1 MKNYY
6 KMLGYD
12 PNFSEE
18 ELLKKISSD
27 KEKYLMII
35 DRVNEIEKLK
45 IAKRRLE
52 VLEEF
57 NSMIRAYGSKK
68 NYDKALSMAK
78 NIEYNKDKLKVKI
91 GNIDKKRTFKVM
103 VGFVLAAGIAFG
115 AGKIVKNNLEIVDIP
130 VYKGDSVVDI
140 LKDYEAN
147 KLALVGE
154 GFGYATYPDDYSA
167 NKENLSIISKKEDV
181 KRINEVTEK
190 RVMEHNPKAYTFK
203 YVVKEYDTITQLEED
218 FEAIKIDCKNR
229 NLLREGEEITVYTNN
244 QDIYIKMDN
253 QYRVDTQKPVMSE
266 WTNYTVENGDTVV
279 SIAKKYNV
287 SVKDLLEFNSNIP
300 SVNVIISGTV
310 VRIPTKILTG
320 QEAIDYVGNL
330 NALKK

>member
-78 NIEYNKDKLKVKI
+78 NREYNKDKLKVKI

-140 LKDYEAN
+140 LNDYGVN
-147 KLALVGE
+147 KPALVG
-154 GFGYATYPDDYSA
+154 
-167 NKENLSIISKKEDV
+167 
-181 KRINEVTEK
+181 
-190 RVMEHNPKAYTFK
+190 
-203 YVVKEYDTITQLEED
+203 
-218 FEAIKIDCKNR
+218 
-229 NLLREGEEITVYTNN
+229 
-244 QDIYIKMDN
+244 
-253 QYRVDTQKPVMSE
+253 
-266 WTNYTVENGDTVV
+266 
-279 SIAKKYNV
+279 
-287 SVKDLLEFNSNIP
+287 
-300 SVNVIISGTV
+300 
-310 VRIPTKILTG
+310 
-320 QEAIDYVGNL
+320 
-330 NALKK
+330 